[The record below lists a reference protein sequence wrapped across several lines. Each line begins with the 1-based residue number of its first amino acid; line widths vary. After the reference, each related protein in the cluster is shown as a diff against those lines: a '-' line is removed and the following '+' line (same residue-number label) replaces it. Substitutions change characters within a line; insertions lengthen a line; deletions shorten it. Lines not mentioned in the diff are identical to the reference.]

1 MLNIDKCEILVS
13 PRHVGNQPNIN
24 LQSKAI
30 AVKDPIKILGCWLS
44 TSPSSDASIQTSPN
58 SGEHSLPMEVSA
70 YTLESLV
77 LHHHY
82 WQMCDANPSIW
93 CRKLGWIL
101 LGRTWKESS
110 KAKFAANEAP
120 LLALRW
126 PTMKA
131 RILCLVQKVEFP
143 EKIGTEGVPYLPA
156 SYISSPEDIV
166 NMSLIWQCRKLETY
180 LGTNFTMLTCEAI
193 LKSPEAKS
201 IPDPTRELLKE
212 DFNYILT
219 RAHTHSSLNYA
230 INFAI
235 QGI

>member
-1 MLNIDKCEILVS
+1 
-13 PRHVGNQPNIN
+13 
-24 LQSKAI
+24 
-30 AVKDPIKILGCWLS
+30 
-44 TSPSSDASIQTSPN
+44 
-58 SGEHSLPMEVSA
+58 
-70 YTLESLV
+70 
-77 LHHHY
+77 
-82 WQMCDANPSIW
+82 
-93 CRKLGWIL
+93 
-101 LGRTWKESS
+101 
-110 KAKFAANEAP
+110 
-120 LLALRW
+120 
-126 PTMKA
+126 MKA